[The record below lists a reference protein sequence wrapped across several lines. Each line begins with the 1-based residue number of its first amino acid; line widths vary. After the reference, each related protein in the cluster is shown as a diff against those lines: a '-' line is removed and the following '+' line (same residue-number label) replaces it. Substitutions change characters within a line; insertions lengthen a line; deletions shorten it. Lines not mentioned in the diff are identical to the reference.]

1 MANSLTNKGEEYAL
15 FGDGV
20 SDGSIGRLATN
31 LFLFDGTSTPA
42 KDGTGFSE
50 VANGNGYVAGTGK
63 VITIANWTFS
73 VVSMNGQIVLDDQVW
88 TASGGNIAN
97 ILGAYIVDA
106 GGTNPLAWWER
117 SSAVT
122 LTPGDSLTAD
132 DLTVRLT

>member
-20 SDGSIGRLATN
+20 SDGSIGRKATN
-31 LFLFDGTSTPA
+31 LLLFDSTSVPL
-42 KDGTGFSE
+42 KDGTGFVE

-63 VITIANWTFS
+63 AVTIANWTFS

-97 ILGAYIVDA
+97 ILGAYIVDT
-106 GGTNPLAWWER
+106 GGNSLAWWER
-117 SSAVT
+117 TSAVT

-132 DLTVRLT
+132 DLTIRLT

>member
-31 LFLFDGTSTPA
+31 LLLFDSTSTPA
-42 KDGTGFSE
+42 KDGTGFTE

-63 VITIANWTFS
+63 AISIANWTFS
-73 VVSMNGQIVLDDQVW
+73 VVSQNGQIVLDDQTW

-97 ILGAYIVDA
+97 ILGAYIVDTGSNA
-106 GGTNPLAWWER
+106 LAWWER

-132 DLTVRLT
+132 DLTIRLT